1 MAKRSYATG
10 RRSFFKKAALCAGAL
25 FLAQGAGRAAAK
37 PEEPDKGRARKTDT
51 RYRHTEHIRKY
62 YETAMR

>member
-1 MAKRSYATG
+1 MAKHGHSSS

-25 FLAQGAGRAAAK
+25 FLAKGAERTAAQ
-37 PEEPDKGRARKTDT
+37 PEKGEARARKSGT
-51 RYRHTEHIRKY
+51 RYRRTEHVRKY

>member
-1 MAKRSYATG
+1 MAKQPHSTG
-10 RRSFFKKAALCAGAL
+10 RRSFFKKVAVCAGAL
-25 FLAQGAGRAAAK
+25 FLAQGAGRAAAE
-37 PEEPDKGRARKTDT
+37 PGPDKERARQTDT

>member
-1 MAKRSYATG
+1 MAKQPQVTG
-10 RRSFFKKAALCAGAL
+10 RRSFFKKAAVCAGAL
-25 FLAQGAGRAAAK
+25 FLAQGAGRAPAE
-37 PEEPDKGRARKTDT
+37 PEPDRKRARKTET

>member
-1 MAKRSYATG
+1 MAKQSQTTG
-10 RRSFFKKAALCAGAL
+10 RRSFFKKAAVCAGAL
-25 FLAQGAGRAAAK
+25 FLAPGAGRASARA
-37 PEEPDKGRARKTDT
+37 EPDEGRARKTDT

>member
-1 MAKRSYATG
+1 MAKQPQATG
-10 RRSFFKKAALCAGAL
+10 RRAFFKKAAVCAGAL
-25 FLAQGAGRAAAK
+25 FLAPRAGRAAVDS
-37 PEEPDKGRARKTDT
+37 EEGRAGKTRT

>member
-1 MAKRSYATG
+1 MAKQSKTTG
-10 RRSFFKKAALCAGAL
+10 RRSFFKKAALCAGGL
-25 FLAQGAGRAAAK
+25 FLARGAGRTAAEPE
-37 PEEPDKGRARKTDT
+37 PEEGRARKMDT